1 MQKKLPDINLK
12 KLVTFLI
19 NEVNMNS
26 LINFFKFD
34 FSRSIGFLISLILC
48 ATMALLFS
56 QTVILD
62 GMERGSYDWRFK
74 LRNPQETSKKLNES
88 ARYQTINPRANDKLI
103 ILGIDE
109 NTIREFGKKR
119 QVWPFTWDI
128 HAKFTRFVGTGQPE
142 AIFFDIMFLDPRNEK
157 EKHLEK
163 IFSDAIKEAKVVFID
178 YAFEAKEKDVQYNDL
193 PQRLKQLEKLRF
205 PVAPNDMTQPWVEEV
220 LPPLP
225 ILTKTAKG
233 IGYANVRPDA
243 DHVNRK
249 MPLIIKY
256 KNWYYPNIDL
266 TILMN
271 YYGIKAKDVKIK
283 MGEYIKL
290 TNCNIKKMKKPNKER
305 TITIPINKYGF
316 MDINFIGGPGSFRS
330 VSYYYFVED
339 GNLMK
344 DGNESL
350 KGKIAL
356 IGVYATAG
364 ISKDV
369 HKSPYGETFGIE
381 HHANAINTILNQ
393 DFINKLSQNQN
404 IIILIIIALILGFFL
419 PRVTIISSVIIM
431 STLAISYVAGA
442 YLIFDK
448 MNIVIAFTTP
458 LVQIATSFSFIIA
471 FRVVTEQ
478 KEKKIIRQTFSKFV
492 SKTVVDE
499 LLKDPEAL
507 KLGGEKKVLTV
518 LFSDIR
524 GFTSISEKLTP
535 EQLVEHLNVYLQSMT
550 DMGFKYDGTLDKYVG
565 DEIMAFWGAP
575 LPLENHALLA
585 CKSALKQMEALHKL
599 NEQWEIEEKPPLN
612 IGIGVNT
619 GDMVVGN
626 MGSTSRM
633 DYTLMGDNVNLGARL
648 EGTNKVYGTNI
659 IISEYTYEHVKEH
672 VVVRELDLIKV
683 KGKELPVR
691 IYELLDVVE

>member
-1 MQKKLPDINLK
+1 
-12 KLVTFLI
+12 
-19 NEVNMNS
+19 
-26 LINFFKFD
+26 
-34 FSRSIGFLISLILC
+34 
-48 ATMALLFS
+48 MALLFS

-74 LRNPQETSKKLNES
+74 MRNPQETSKKLSES
-88 ARYQTINPRANDKLI
+88 ARYQTINPRANDKII

-109 NTIREFGKKR
+109 DTIREFGKKR
-119 QVWPFTWDI
+119 IRNPHQKWNI
-128 HAKFTRFVGTGQPE
+128 QAQFTRFVGTGQPE
-142 AIFFDIMFLDPRNEK
+142 AIFFDIMFLDPRDEK
-157 EKHLEK
+157 EKHHEK
-163 IFSDAIKEAKVVFID
+163 LFSDAIRDAKVVYLD
-178 YAFEAKEKDVQYNDL
+178 YAFEAKEKDVKYND
-193 PQRLKQLEKLRF
+193 QAKRLQQLHKLRF
-205 PVAPNDMTQPWVEEV
+205 PVDPNDTTQPWVEEV

-225 ILTKTAKG
+225 ILTANAKG

-249 MPLIIKY
+249 MPLIIKF

-266 TILMN
+266 TILMD

-283 MGEYIKL
+283 MGQYIKL
-290 TNCNIKKMKKPNKER
+290 TNCNVKKMKKPNKER
-305 TITIPINKYGF
+305 TITIPIDKYGF

-330 VSYYYFVED
+330 VSFYYFVDD
-339 GNLMK
+339 GNMIK

-356 IGVYATAG
+356 VGVYAAAG
-364 ISKDV
+364 ISRDI

-381 HHANAINTILNQ
+381 HHANALNTILNQ
-393 DFINKLSQNQN
+393 QFLYKLSEFQN
-404 IIILIIIALILGFFL
+404 ILILIVIAFLLGFLL
-419 PRVTIISSVIIM
+419 PRVPIIASVIIM
-431 STLAISYVAGA
+431 TTMSIVYVVGA
-442 YLIFDK
+442 FLIFDQL
-448 MNIVIAFTTP
+448 NIVTAFTTP
-458 LVQIATSFSFIIA
+458 LLQIATSFSLIIA

-492 SKTVVDE
+492 SKSVVDE
-499 LLKDPEAL
+499 LLKDPEAV

-524 GFTSISEKLTP
+524 GFTSISERLTP

-550 DMGFKYDGTLDKYVG
+550 DLVFEYDGTLDKYVG

-575 LPLENHALLA
+575 VPLENHALMA
-585 CKSALKQMEALHKL
+585 CKSALKQMDALHKL
-599 NEQWEIEEKPPLN
+599 NEHWLAEDKPPLD

-626 MGSTSRM
+626 MGSASRM

-659 IISEYTYEHVKEH
+659 IISEYTYEHVKDH
-672 VVVRELDLIKV
+672 VIVRELDLIKV

-691 IYELLDVVE
+691 IYELLDVKD